1 MDISS
6 LTVLQQVQEA
16 VLVLALRQVRRHVAH
31 EEGRLGAVRVLLQLQ
46 VEPDCESRTSEN
58 MLPKKL
64 SYDEIEPG
72 QFHQPDRLV
81 APALQ
86 HFPRNVVRT

>member
-31 EEGRLGAVRVLLQLQ
+31 EEGGLGAVGVLLQLQ
-46 VEPDCESRTSEN
+46 VEPE
-58 MLPKKL
+58 
-64 SYDEIEPG
+64 
-72 QFHQPDRLV
+72 
-81 APALQ
+81 
-86 HFPRNVVRT
+86 